1 MQLVSRKTLVL
12 FSLPAALF
20 MGFFLIYPIVRMAVV
35 SLLHVDT
42 GGIFFIGFEN
52 YKQAFLTSSFL
63 VPLGN
68 TIKYVIIAVSIEL
81 AFGLIFAL
89 ILENK
94 FRGSRIIRS
103 LFLTPLMIAPLV
115 AGLIWRLMFSGQ
127 FGIINQILIN
137 LHFLKN
143 SSDILWLADERIAL
157 IACCIADIWLTTPFM
172 MLMILAGLQTID
184 TDMLEAARIDG
195 AGILRQIISIKLPII
210 KPILLTALSIRVID
224 AARTFDIIWAMT
236 QGGPNRSSEVI
247 GIVIY
252 KTLARYNKP
261 GYASAMAMV
270 FIIVLMVFT
279 LVFMQSLWR
288 TKNNR
293 KGEDG

>member
-1 MQLVSRKTLVL
+1 MRLVSRKTLVL
-12 FSLPAALF
+12 FSLPGALF
-20 MGFFLIYPIVRMAVV
+20 MGFFLIYPIARMAVASFFHFDV
-35 SLLHVDT
+35 A
-42 GGIFFIGFEN
+42 GISFIGFNN
-52 YKQAFLTSSFL
+52 YRQAFLDSTFL
-63 VPLGN
+63 VPLAN
-68 TIKYVIIAVSIEL
+68 TIKYVVIAVLVEL
-81 AFGLIFAL
+81 FFGLIFAL

-94 FRGSRIIRS
+94 FSGSHIIRS
-103 LFLTPLMIAPLV
+103 LLLTPLMIAPLV

-137 LHFLKN
+137 LRILKN
-143 SSDILWLADERIAL
+143 SSDILWLADERVAL

-184 TDMLEAARIDG
+184 SGMLEAAKIDG
-195 AGILRQIISIKLPII
+195 AGILRQIISIKLPVI
-210 KPILLTALSIRVID
+210 KPILLTALSIRIID

-252 KTLARYNKP
+252 KTLTRYNKP

-270 FIIVLMVFT
+270 FIVVLVVFT
-279 LVFMQSLWR
+279 LVCMQSLWKN
-288 TKNNR
+288 KNNG
-293 KGEDG
+293 KG